1 MKYTPGGVVFALA
14 VGLIVAAMSYRW
26 AADSGAREQRER
38 ELLAAGQARAG
49 LQQFVGAEEL
59 EIVDPLEPD
68 RKVGKVYIYPAGDGW
83 EVSGFYRRDQAD
95 LWHPWLMRLDAD
107 LRTIHLRVSDQD
119 PRLVE
124 QARRNPAIE
133 VLP

>member
-1 MKYTPGGVVFALA
+1 MKQRPAGIVFALA
-14 VGLIVAAMSYRW
+14 VGLIVATLSYRW
-26 AADSGAREQRER
+26 VVDPTSRDQRDQELRAAA
-38 ELLAAGQARAG
+38 QARVSL
-49 LQQFVGAEEL
+49 LQFIGSQRL

-83 EVSGFYRRDQAD
+83 EVSGFYRRDETD

-107 LRTIHLRVSDQD
+107 LETIHLRVSDQD
-119 PRLVE
+119 ARLVE
-124 QARRNPAIE
+124 QARQDPAIE

>member
-1 MKYTPGGVVFALA
+1 MKQRPGGIVFALA
-14 VGLIVAAMSYRW
+14 VGLIVATVSYRW
-26 AADSGAREQRER
+26 IADPVAREQRDR
-38 ELLAAGQARAG
+38 ELRAVGQARVS
-49 LQQFVGAEEL
+49 LQQFVGSDRL

-68 RKVGKVYIYPAGDGW
+68 RKVGKVYIYPAGEGW
-83 EVSGFYRRDQAD
+83 EVSGFYRRNETD

-107 LRTIHLRVSDQD
+107 FTTIRLRVSDQD

-124 QARRNPAIE
+124 EARRNPTIE

>member
-1 MKYTPGGVVFALA
+1 MKQRPGGIVFALV
-14 VGLIVAAMSYRW
+14 VGLIVAMLSYRW
-26 AADSGAREQRER
+26 AVDSGAREQRDR
-38 ELLAAGQARAG
+38 ELHAAGQARMR
-49 LQQFVGAEEL
+49 LQQFVGSDRL

-83 EVSGFYRRDQAD
+83 EVSGFYRRDETD

-107 LRTIHLRVSDQD
+107 LMTSRLRVSDQD

-124 QARRNPAIE
+124 KARQDPAIE

>member
-1 MKYTPGGVVFALA
+1 MKQRPGGIVFALA
-14 VGLIVAAMSYRW
+14 VGLIVATVSYRW
-26 AADSGAREQRER
+26 IADPGAREHRDR
-38 ELLAAGQARAG
+38 ELHAVGQARVS
-49 LQQFVGAEEL
+49 LQQFVGSDRL

-68 RKVGKVYIYPAGDGW
+68 RTVGKVYIYPAGDGW
-83 EVSGFYRRDQAD
+83 EVSGFYRRNDTD

-107 LRTIHLRVSDQD
+107 FSTIRLRVSDQD

-124 QARRNPAIE
+124 EAQRNPAIE

>member
-1 MKYTPGGVVFALA
+1 MKQRPGGIVFALV
-14 VGLIVAAMSYRW
+14 VGLIVAMLSYRW
-26 AADSGAREQRER
+26 AVDSGAREQRDR
-38 ELLAAGQARAG
+38 ELHAAGQARMR
-49 LQQFVGAEEL
+49 LQQFVGSDRL

-83 EVSGFYRRDQAD
+83 EVSGFYRRDETD

-107 LRTIHLRVSDQD
+107 LMTSRLRVSDQD

-124 QARRNPAIE
+124 KARQDPVIE